1 MKHFILTLYSFFIFS
16 SGFSQDINSAKTS
29 EDYRQMSK
37 SQRIGGI
44 ILLAAGVTT
53 LTIAAQ
59 GDISFDDLPTVLI
72 LGGLATV
79 GGTTLLIA
87 SGKNEKKSRAL
98 SAHLSFKKQ
107 LLDGINYTKPNPI
120 PTISLKAKF

>member
-1 MKHFILTLYSFFIFS
+1 MKHYILTLASFFILS
-16 SGFSQDINSAKTS
+16 PVICQEINSAKTAA
-29 EDYRQMSK
+29 DYQQMSK

-59 GDISFDDLPTVLI
+59 GDISLDYLPVVVI

-87 SGKNEKKSRAL
+87 SGKNENKSRVL

-107 LLDGINYTKPNPI
+107 FRDGINYANPNPI

>member
-1 MKHFILTLYSFFIFS
+1 MKHFILTLASFFIFS
-16 SGFSQDINSAKTS
+16 FGFSQEINSAKTA

-44 ILLAAGVTT
+44 ILLAAGVTS

-59 GDISFDDLPTVLI
+59 GDISFDYLPIVGI

-87 SGKNEKKSRAL
+87 SGKNENKSRAL
-98 SAHLSFKKQ
+98 SAHLNFEKQ
-107 LLDGINYTKPNPI
+107 FLEGINYANPTPI

>member
-1 MKHFILTLYSFFIFS
+1 MKHLILTLASFFILS
-16 SGFSQDINSAKTS
+16 SVFSQEVSPEMTS
-29 EDYRQMSK
+29 SDYRQMSK
-37 SQRIGGI
+37 NQRIGGI

-59 GDISFDDLPTVLI
+59 GNISFDGLPTVLI

-87 SGKNEKKSRAL
+87 SGKNEKKSRGL

-107 LLDGINYTKPNPI
+107 LHDGSNYAKTHPI
-120 PTISLKAKF
+120 PTFSLKAKF